1 MSVIRKSRQMTRF
14 HWRKKASTF
23 LFFVRW
29 KKSRSRKVTR
39 GGRKNVKLFMFLHN
53 LTFVCE
59 TVVGEMMKQRSIK
72 MEMTKTSAEVF
83 VKCFHTVLLWK
94 SAYMGWWFRWHL
106 MRSPAIRSDMRESFS
121 LCLASLTM
129 KWVGQLIF
137 SWCDFMSS
145 SHNDGT
151 RQSFGFFSSP
161 FSFWK
166 YTWNFSSHKV
176 WKTID
181 DAMMWE
187 LSENII
193 ALSFRWC
200 WKEKKTFLLL
210 FFCFF
215 ANPLGTS
222 ERWRHRLRREH
233 IQNLKVGIQSSNS
246 LFAIFFSNPAA
257 ATTIHQKEQERKEH
271 EHESWSSVSCAVV
284 LRKKTEWVEEKFHFV
299 VRDSNKR
306 GKLSIR
312 KFSSFDSS
320 FSSRHSYENYE
331 SENV

>member
-1 MSVIRKSRQMTRF
+1 MTVQDKVSV
-14 HWRKKASTF
+14 
-23 LFFVRW
+23 
-29 KKSRSRKVTR
+29 
-39 GGRKNVKLFMFLHN
+39 
-53 LTFVCE
+53 
-59 TVVGEMMKQRSIK
+59 
-72 MEMTKTSAEVF
+72 
-83 VKCFHTVLLWK
+83 
-94 SAYMGWWFRWHL
+94 
-106 MRSPAIRSDMRESFS
+106 
-121 LCLASLTM
+121 
-129 KWVGQLIF
+129 
-137 SWCDFMSS
+137 
-145 SHNDGT
+145 
-151 RQSFGFFSSP
+151 FSSP

-200 WKEKKTFLLL
+200 WKKKILASFFLFLCESFGYL
-210 FFCFF
+210 REMTTSS
-215 ANPLGTS
+215 AAWTHTKSKSENPKLKFS
-222 ERWRHRLRREH
+222 FR
-233 IQNLKVGIQSSNS
+233 NL
-246 LFAIFFSNPAA
+246 FSNPAA
-257 ATTIHQKEQERKEH
+257 ATTIHQKEQEKKEH

-284 LRKKTEWVEEKFHFV
+284 LSKETEWVEEKFHFV